1 MIRAFNGKEPK
12 IAESAFISEWAYVVG
27 DVEIGEGSGVW
38 PGAVIRGDFGKIRIG
53 KNCQVEDNS
62 VLHSGTD
69 MEIGDNVTI
78 GHGAVVHGL
87 RVGNNVLIGNNATVL
102 DHAQVGD
109 RCIVGANAM
118 VGVGQIIP
126 DDSLAVG
133 VPAKLKH
140 EESAEGMEAM
150 RRRRARRHAEARA
163 EGVPGFSYSDLARKY
178 KEAGL

>member
-38 PGAVIRGDFGKIRIG
+38 PGAVIRGDFGRIRIG

-69 MEIGDNVTI
+69 MEIGDNVMI
-78 GHGAVVHGL
+78 GHSAVVHGL
-87 RVGNNVLIGNNATVL
+87 RIGNDVLVGNNATIL
-102 DHAQVGD
+102 DRAEVGD
-109 RCIVGANAM
+109 RCIVGANAL
-118 VGVGQIIP
+118 VTTGQVIP
-126 DDSLAVG
+126 SDSFAVG
-133 VPAKLKH
+133 VPARLKRQA
-140 EESAEGMEAM
+140 SAEGMETM
-150 RRRRARRHAEARA
+150 RRRMAQRYAEARA
-163 EGVPGFSYSDLARKY
+163 DGVPGFSYSELAQKY